1 MGDSL
6 FSHVFIIL
14 RRPPSSTRTDTLF
27 PYTTLFRSGMGLDST
42 AMIIEWVTRGRPLDL
57 VLTADTGSERP
68 ETYDY
73 LPIFQRWMDVRGIA
87 HEIVRYAPKRFK
99 HWPPYFSLLEN
110 CLTNAPLPS
119 ISFGRHSCS
128 QKWKIGRAHV

>member
-1 MGDSL
+1 MSAALARLASG
-6 FSHVFIIL
+6 VWL
-14 RRPPSSTRTDTLF
+14 RPCLTDDPALPRT
-27 PYTTLFRSGMGLDST
+27 PVIAAWGMGLDST
-42 AMIIEWVTRGRPLDL
+42 AMIIEWVARGRPLDL

-99 HWPPYFSLLEN
+99 HWPPYFRSEEHTSELQSLMRISYAVF
-110 CLTNAPLPS
+110 CLKKKNH
-119 ISFGRHSCS
+119 INN
-128 QKWKIGRAHV
+128 